1 MHNPETSALI
11 IVDLQVDFCPGG
23 TLAVNGGDEIVS
35 GINSLISDRAI
46 LFKKIILT
54 ADWHP
59 KGHISFSSS
68 HNLEPYTSVEID
80 GRNVTLW
87 PDHCVE
93 GSMGSGF
100 NSDLQAE
107 KADLIIR
114 KGRNAGMD
122 SYSAFYEND
131 RKTPTGLEGY
141 LENHGIRTVYLCGLA
156 LDWCVYFSALDSIQ
170 HSFDTYVI
178 MDLTRAVDL
187 PAGYAFEKEGEMKKA
202 GINLIES
209 SFFKEL
215 QNGKERG

>member
-1 MHNPETSALI
+1 MHNSETSALV

-23 TLAVNGGDEIVS
+23 SLAVNGGDEIVS
-35 GINSLISDRAI
+35 GINRLISAQTV

-68 HNLEPYTSVEID
+68 HNLQPYTSVEID
-80 GRNVTLW
+80 GRDVTFW

-93 GSMGSGF
+93 GSSGAGF
-100 NSDLQAE
+100 HSDLQVE

-114 KGRNAGMD
+114 KGRNTGMD

-156 LDWCVYFSALDSIQ
+156 LDWCVYFSALDSRQ

-178 MDLTRAVDL
+178 LDLTRAVDL
-187 PAGYAFEKEGEMKKA
+187 PAGYAFEKEKEMKKA
-202 GINLIES
+202 GISFIES
-209 SFFKEL
+209 SFFKAGR
-215 QNGKERG
+215 QQVGY

>member
-1 MHNPETSALI
+1 M
-11 IVDLQVDFCPGG
+11 
-23 TLAVNGGDEIVS
+23 NGGDEIVS
-35 GINSLISDRAI
+35 GINRLISDRAV

-93 GSMGSGF
+93 GSGGAGF
-100 NSDLQAE
+100 YPDLQVE
-107 KADLIIR
+107 KADLLIR
-114 KGRNAGMD
+114 KGRNIGVD

-131 RKTPTGLEGY
+131 RKTPTGLVGY
-141 LENHGIRTVYLCGLA
+141 LKDHGIRTVYLCGLA
-156 LDWCVYFSALDSIQ
+156 FDWCVYFSALDSIQ

-187 PAGYAFEKEGEMKKA
+187 PAGYALEKEKEMQKA
-202 GINLIES
+202 DISLIKS
-209 SFFKEL
+209 SYLKEM
-215 QNGKERG
+215 